1 MNKTEFWPKEGKLKK
16 GLIILAIVV
25 VSALAATLLEEKN
38 GLRLSKK
45 IYMVIAFLCIAIWI
59 YQPGKRNDSSVNH
72 K

>member
-1 MNKTEFWPKEGKLKK
+1 MKKNEFWPKEGKLKK

-25 VSALAATLLEEKN
+25 VSVLAATLLEEKN

-45 IYMVIAFLCIAIWI
+45 MYMVIAFLCIAIWI
-59 YQPGKRNDSSVNH
+59 YQPGNKNGSSVNH